1 MLPYNLEDWP
11 RIFEQHLNAGD
22 LDAVMALYESDS
34 RFMSG
39 PEKHWSAAIR
49 FTKC

>member
-1 MLPYNLEDWP
+1 MLPYNREDWP

-34 RFMSG
+34 GFMSG
-39 PEKHWSAAIR
+39 GAAIR
-49 FTKC
+49 FTKY

>member
-1 MLPYNLEDWP
+1 MLPYNREDWP

-22 LDAVMALYESDS
+22 LDTVMALYESIPAS
-34 RFMSG
+34 CPG